1 MSGVSRKRLVLLIVG
16 LIGLVVVA
24 GLALML
30 RARQPLEDAR
40 ASMEAGRRSLL
51 DGDAAGATSRFADAE
66 ASFSDAHDRLSNPL
80 TRAAALVPLIG
91 RTPDALIAAADAGSL
106 AAQAGRG
113 IADAIGTLPGGV
125 GALAPRDGTIPLEPI
140 ETVAPSFGRARDLL
154 LEADATVSDVPTGMV
169 PGPVSEPF
177 EELRSELTDA
187 LGTLT
192 AAARLSEVLPAFL
205 GSEGPR
211 TYFVGAQNPAE
222 LRGTGGLIGAFTTMT
237 VDDGRMD
244 LGPFRPIQ
252 ELAGADGIEPPNPD
266 YAARYDRFGGA
277 GFWLNINMTPD
288 FPSAAT
294 AIERLWAAT
303 QEQPV
308 DGTIVADP
316 EALALLMEGGPPVDV
331 PGSDLTVDAETL
343 VPFVTNEAYEVF
355 REPPVRKRLLGEVA
369 GQVLGRFLS
378 GAGDPV
384 QSGRALAD
392 VVGGGHLML
401 HAAEPGIQDA
411 FEAAGASGRLL
422 DPAGDYLAV
431 VANNAAGNKVDFYLD
446 RSIRHEVALQPDGR
460 AEVTTE
466 ITFVNEAPSEGVVP
480 YVIGPFEDV
489 SAAGEQ
495 VMFLSVYAP
504 GDARLLG
511 AEENGQP
518 GTGGIEHELGHP
530 VAWTN
535 LRIAS
540 GDTAT
545 LRYRWRIPEVWT
557 GTDRAGLY
565 RLTFQRQPTI
575 RPTRLEVRVSPP
587 PGTELR
593 GGGGLRLE
601 DGVAVWS
608 GTPDDVERIEV
619 AFARPAA
626 SRVVSDLLPGPL
638 L

>member
-1 MSGVSRKRLVLLIVG
+1 
-16 LIGLVVVA
+16 
-24 GLALML
+24 ML

-51 DGDAAGATSRFADAE
+51 DGDAAGAASEFADAE
-66 ASFSDAHDRLSNPL
+66 TSFSQAQDRLSNPL
-80 TRAAALVPLIG
+80 TRIAALVPLVG
-91 RTPDALIAAADAGSL
+91 RTPDALVAASDAGSL
-106 AAQAGRG
+106 AAEAGRG

-125 GALAPRDGTIPLEPI
+125 GALAPQDGAIPLEPI
-140 ETVAPSFGRARDLL
+140 QTVAPSFARARQLL
-154 LEADATVSDVPTGMV
+154 ADAEATVAEVPTGLV
-169 PGPVSEPF
+169 PGLVSDPF
-177 EELRSELTDA
+177 EELRTELDDA
-187 LGTLT
+187 LGTV
-192 AAARLSEVLPAFL
+192 AAASRLSEVLPEFL
-205 GSEGPR
+205 GSEGPK

-237 VDDGRMD
+237 VDGGRME
-244 LGPFRPIQ
+244 LGSFRPIQ
-252 ELAGADGIEPPNPD
+252 ELATAKGIEPPNPD

-316 EALALLMEGGPPVDV
+316 EALSLLMAGGDPVAV
-331 PGSDLTVDAETL
+331 PGSDITVDAETL

-355 REPPVRKRLLGEVA
+355 REPSVRKRLLGEVA

-378 GAGDPV
+378 GGGDPV

-392 VVGGGHLML
+392 VVGGGHLLL
-401 HAAEPGIQDA
+401 HAADAEIQDA
-411 FEAAGASGRLL
+411 FEVAGAAGNLL
-422 DPAGDYLAV
+422 DPTGDFLAV
-431 VANNAAGNKVDFYLD
+431 VANNAAGNKVDFYLN

-460 AEVTTE
+460 AEVITE
-466 ITFVNEAPSEGVVP
+466 ITFENQAPSEGLVP

-495 VMFLSVYAP
+495 VMFLSVFAP

-511 AEENGQP
+511 AEENGEP
-518 GTGGIEHELGHP
+518 GTGGVEHELGHP

-535 LRIAS
+535 LRIPSGGSAS
-540 GDTAT
+540 
-545 LRYRWRIPEVWT
+545 LRYRWRVPEAWT
-557 GTDRAGLY
+557 GTDHAGVY
-565 RLTFQRQPTI
+565 RFTFQRQPTI
-575 RPTRLEVRVSPP
+575 RPTQLEVRVSPP
-587 PGTELR
+587 RGTEVR
-593 GGGGLRLE
+593 AAEGLRLE

-608 GTPDDVERIEV
+608 GVPEDVERIEV
-619 AFARPAA
+619 AFTRPAA
-626 SRVVSDLLPGPL
+626 SRVISDLLPGPL